1 MYLKLHFHFL
11 KSSFLWLCLA
21 LNLLFGVN
29 FLYAQAIA
37 PGSTY
42 NSATHL
48 CSISPS
54 QAFVADSSLVPQFAQ
69 PLPSGSSYG
78 CLGSGNSHH
87 LKRPHWFTFQAT
99 SSGLLSLIIQPT
111 LNNDLDFALFGPF
124 SNLPFAANLGT
135 PIQCSNSTVL
145 VDTINIGVSVNQYYV
160 LLVTNP
166 EGRNGNFSFIPNSNV
181 NTASIG
187 SVLSFNPNLPSS
199 VLVCAS
205 PFLLETFPSS
215 SNISGLR
222 FSGPGVDSISGL
234 FNPSNAGVGTHLIQ
248 VSGSLFGCQGVYSA
262 SYFVTVTALPSVTN
276 ISVNPTNLTGG
287 SSLVSLNAQVSPPG
301 IYSYIWSGPSG
312 VALPATASWQTN
324 TPGWYSVRAVP
335 DPMTNP
341 ACSESLDSVF
351 VYQGPN
357 VSLNGNDTVCWQLN
371 PNISGGTVNTIPNG
385 VTVTSYQWQRKLFNT
400 TSWININNQ
409 NSPSSLTVIDASG
422 RQSIR
427 LSAQL
432 SNGVLVTSNEIDIVV
447 LPAGIAPILS
457 LDPNYSQNTTICLN
471 EAVGL
476 KATPAT
482 GSGGNF
488 LYRWQRQVG
497 NNWVDIFTPALQADL
512 ETQFA
517 NLTQTTSYRVIA
529 EDVSGIGCPSLIS
542 NTLVINVHGLVTPGS
557 VTASDTS
564 LCFGQN
570 VTIRNVQSGT
580 VSLGG
585 LLNYV
590 WEESLDQAFWSP
602 IPGQTADSL
611 VTPSYTSGQRRFY
624 RRRIYSSLNNV
635 LCPINLPAVSNIV
648 SVIWLQDYP
657 FLSLSPQFGFTGP
670 YVHSIWQANPST
682 AVSGL
687 SDTTVTI
694 TANAT
699 SNSNTSA
706 QYLLPSGNIQNDG
719 IVVFNYTPG
728 SSTGLTSV
736 SHTLLVGTGAVNL
749 GAGGTFY
756 VKVLKDQALAFR
768 IAFNNPQ
775 TQSRQLQGLVNNFK
789 FFPNGVGKA
798 DTICPGNSYS
808 VNGAVVSTSS
818 TSANWVWSKV
828 SGAGSLTGSLTG
840 SSGAVPSVVYQ
851 STSADAGNTVILKLK
866 ATRTSSSCQGYADSI
881 LVRLYVTPA
890 FVPASFDSSSNKSIC
905 FQGNP
910 GILAARPATGGS
922 GPYEYQ
928 WQFRNVGA
936 STWSSISG
944 ATSLQYVDTTS
955 NLTISREYRIRTTDL
970 GRPSCGQQ
978 SISSNV
984 LTLTV
989 LNPLVA
995 PSFVS
1000 GPNSHLYLC
1009 PNSSA
1014 VELRANP
1021 ASGGSNDFNYLWEFV
1036 DSVNTFGLGSL
1047 TDSIIN
1053 LWPWEVVPGATG
1065 LLNTT
1070 PTLSSGSTRYYRV
1083 VANSNPLGSLP
1094 ACGSAKSQPHRVS
1107 VLDVISPTIVAQP
1120 QVSVYANASGT
1131 AFFDCAETSTLNNG
1145 SNDNC
1150 AGPVGGFVLRK
1161 LSDGPVWP
1169 RLNNCPVPIGLPING
1184 NYFNT
1189 AYQVYLP
1196 YTESL
1201 NTTNTDFSST
1211 YSGNNAQPSPDVFI
1225 RFNSGSYDSIA
1236 LSSCNSSFDTYL
1248 HLLDGCGNYVAGNN
1262 DDGPLCTGISASI
1275 YRRVHPNSDYVLVV
1289 EGFGNSTGVA
1299 DISIRGLSYCPVF
1312 SCQKNPDT
1320 AVFYGYDES
1329 GNLGSTDV
1337 LINIIDTLGPVL
1349 RTQDVFVY
1357 LDQNGTATSDPN
1369 RYNNGSTDNCTP
1381 SNLITFQISP
1391 SNYSCTDLGNNVA
1404 ILVGTDLSGNS
1415 SSASVNTIVVDTIR
1429 PNASAR
1435 HLQIVYL
1442 DSLGTGQLNRG
1453 LVDSFSTDNCYIDT
1467 LYSVPLSGWSSFTS
1481 GIQGCSS
1488 CPLDFNYNCSDVDTL
1503 FPAGLVVI
1511 DQSNNVDTAFYS
1523 ILVKDTLPPH
1533 VLTYPASAVYIKS
1546 AEDCQELYYWQE
1558 GLTYA
1563 DNCSGPV
1570 QMLNQA
1576 INGISVVNYPFLLLP
1591 KGNHRLT
1598 FTLVDSRGNSR
1609 DFLHEFSV
1617 IDTIPPVL
1625 LNIPSD
1631 FVVSADSLSC
1641 GAVVS
1646 WVPPTGSDNCAGYVV
1661 NSNYSPGQ
1669 FFPTGNHLV
1678 VYTITDGANIVG
1690 TDTFQ
1695 VSVVDQRA
1703 PIVTSLNPR
1712 VYLGLNG
1719 LVTLPIQEIISA
1731 FDLCSGVSYSINGAS
1746 VIDVTLNCG
1755 DLGLKS
1761 LFITVTDSSGNSTTS
1776 SHSVFVLDTLRPI
1789 LSVNNPVNLVLGP
1802 NGLVS
1807 LSVSQVNTGSTDNC
1821 GIVSMTLSDTLF
1833 GCTELGLNQV
1843 EFRVLDASGN
1853 QSSMTINVNVTDVT
1867 PPIVNAILPV
1877 NQIYLNSL
1885 GSAVIP
1891 NSAVLIRATDNC
1903 SIDSVIPVSLNFTC
1917 NDLRQP
1923 LSPVLRTLTVKDK
1936 AGNSTNIAISFIV
1949 QDTIRPTATP
1959 LTRILYLGSNGTVN
1973 VSSSALVSA
1982 SDNCGIST
1990 YNPPS
1995 YSFAC
2000 TSATSHQLSVTV
2012 SDLSGNSQVVTSQV
2026 VVSDTTRP
2034 VLSVVDTV
2042 NLVLGSNGLSTLNI
2056 GQVDLGSTDNCGIVG
2071 RFLSKTSFN
2080 CSNLGINNVEFRALD
2095 AVGNLAFK
2103 WFVVRVIDNTPP
2115 TASALPSSPVYLNSQ
2130 GFVTV
2135 NTANLIQ
2142 ATDNCM
2148 VDSILPTSFTFTCS
2162 DVLNPVGSVQRII
2175 RVKDRSG
2182 NVTSLTVPFTIIDT
2196 VRPNVVPV
2204 NFTAYLTANGTV
2216 SVSGT
2221 SLVSMND
2228 NCCIATVTPSIINYT
2243 CASTYSNNVLVNV
2256 TDCNGNSRSV
2266 TSQVTIFDTIR
2277 PVVLYNDTV
2286 RLTLGSNGIATMS
2299 LSQVDLGSYDNCNIV
2314 SRTLSKTL
2322 FNCTDVG
2329 LNQVEFRLIDQSGNL
2344 SFVWVNVLVRDLT
2357 PPSATAIPN
2366 LTAYLNSQGV
2376 ASLNSA
2382 NLVIVSDN
2390 CQVDSIL
2397 PLTQNFTCADVS
2409 NPVAP
2414 VFRQIVVKDKA
2425 GNATVVNVLISVLDT
2440 IRPTAIPLNRTIYL
2454 NSQGTAT
2461 LLTSTLAHVAD
2472 NCCISSYTPSTV
2484 SFNCSNVGSSANNV
2498 QFTVTDCHN
2507 NSRTVSVQV
2516 VVVDTVA
2523 PTVTTQPRTLYLNNQ
2538 CQVVASSS
2546 QLVSA
2551 SDACGVASYDPV
2563 YFTFGRSDCGSRD
2576 TVTITVRDFHQN
2588 ERVVTVPLLVLDTIK
2603 PVVVST
2609 PPLMDTVSYCE
2620 SRVVYSM
2627 PVGSDNCGMVQV
2639 TQTAGLPS
2647 GSVFPT
2653 GLTTNR
2659 FNLTDECGNVTEVI
2673 CSIFVKNF
2681 TLPFIPNNYTFCTT
2695 DSSVLLSNGI
2705 NGFVFSGPG
2714 VISNRFYP
2722 TLAPSGVLPINW
2734 IFTNNDG
2741 CDSSGSI
2748 SIDLIEAPTIAEIVR
2763 MSPTLLRVSQ
2773 PYFGYQWH
2781 RYGTPIAGATSRD
2794 LNISQAGVYSVD
2806 VMSIGGCFR
2815 MSPPIGIGVGVGI
2828 DEVVESYDLFYPNPS
2843 DGVFNL
2849 LFNSK
2854 IGSNPVLEVFDA
2866 LGRSVYLKGLSFEDQ
2881 IDLSHLANG
2890 KYMAVVRSS
2899 NASIMQSL
2907 IIK

>member
-124 SNLPFAANLGT
+124 SNLPSAANLGT

-590 WEESLDQAFWSP
+590 WEESLDQALWSP

-910 GILAARPATGGS
+910 GVLVARPATGGS

-936 STWSSISG
+936 SSWSSISG

-984 LTLTV
+984 LTLTL

-1053 LWPWEVVPGATG
+1053 LWPWEVVPGANG

-1083 VANSNPLGSLP
+1083 VANSNALGSLP

-1107 VLDVISPTIVAQP
+1107 VLDVVSPTIVAQP

>member
-124 SNLPFAANLGT
+124 SNLPSAANLGT

-166 EGRNGNFSFIPNSNV
+166 EGRNGNFLFIPNSNV

>member
-21 LNLLFGVN
+21 LNLHFGVN

>member
-1 MYLKLHFHFL
+1 MYLKLHFSLL
-11 KSSFLWLCLA
+11 KNSFLWLCLT
-21 LNLLFGVN
+21 LNFLFGVN
-29 FLYAQAIA
+29 FLYAQAIL
-37 PGSTY
+37 PGTTY

-69 PLPSGSSYG
+69 PLPIGSNYG

-124 SNLPFAANLGT
+124 SNLPSAANLGT
-135 PIQCSNSTVL
+135 PTQCSNSTIL

-160 LLVTNP
+160 LLITNP

-181 NTASIG
+181 NTASLG
-187 SVLSFNPNLPSS
+187 SVLSFIPNLPSS
-199 VLVCAS
+199 VLVCAP
-205 PFLLETFPSS
+205 PFLLETLPSS

-301 IYSYIWSGPSG
+301 IYSFIWSGPSG

-324 TPGWYSVRAVP
+324 TPGWYTVRAVP

-371 PNISGGTVNTIPNG
+371 PNISGGTLNTIPNG

-457 LDPNYSQNTTICLN
+457 LDPSYSQNTTICLN
-471 EAVGL
+471 DAVGL
-476 KATPAT
+476 MATPAT

-497 NNWVDIFTPALQADL
+497 NNWVDIFTPALRADL
-512 ETQFA
+512 ETQFV

-529 EDVSGIGCPSLIS
+529 EDVSGIGCASLIS

-580 VSLGG
+580 VALGG

-590 WEESLDQAFWSP
+590 WEESFDQALWSP

-635 LCPINLPAVSNIV
+635 LCPTNLPAVSNIV

-670 YVHSIWQANPST
+670 YVHSIWEANPST
-682 AVSGL
+682 ALSGL
-687 SDTTVTI
+687 SDTSVTI
-694 TANAT
+694 TANAN

-749 GAGGTFY
+749 GTGGTFY
-756 VKVLKDQALAFR
+756 VKVLKDQALAFG

-789 FFPNGVGKA
+789 FYPNGVGKA

-818 TSANWVWSKV
+818 TAANWVWSKV

-910 GILAARPATGGS
+910 GILVARPATGGS

-936 STWSSISG
+936 SSWSSISG

-955 NLTISREYRIRTTDL
+955 NLTISREYRIRSTDL

-984 LTLTV
+984 LTLTL

-1021 ASGGSNDFNYLWEFV
+1021 ASGGSNDFNYSWEYV
-1036 DSVNTFGLGSL
+1036 DSLNTFGLGSL

-1053 LWPWEVVPGATG
+1053 LWPWMTVPGANG

-1083 VANSNPLGSLP
+1083 VANSNALGSLP
-1094 ACGSAKSQPHRVS
+1094 ACGLVKSQPHRVS
-1107 VLDVISPTIVAQP
+1107 VLDVVSPTVVAQP
-1120 QVSVYANASGT
+1120 QVSLYANASGI

-1169 RLNNCPVPIGLPING
+1169 RLNNCPVPVGLPING

-1189 AYQVYLP
+1189 AYQASLP

-1201 NTTNTDFSST
+1201 NTTNIDFSST
-1211 YSGNNAQPSPDVFI
+1211 YSGPNAQPSPDVFI
-1225 RFNSGSYDSIA
+1225 RFNSGSNDSIA
-1236 LSSCNSSFDTYL
+1236 LSSCNSSFNTYL
-1248 HLLDGCGNYVAGNN
+1248 HLLDGCGNYVAGND
-1262 DDGPLCTGISASI
+1262 DDGPLCTGTSASI

-1289 EGFGNSTGVA
+1289 EGFGNSSGIA
-1299 DISIRGLSYCPVF
+1299 DISIQGLSYCPVF
-1312 SCQKNPDT
+1312 SCQNTPDT
-1320 AVFYGYDES
+1320 AIFYGYDES
-1329 GNLGSTDV
+1329 GNLGSSIV

-1349 RTQDVFVY
+1349 RTQDLIVY
-1357 LDQNGTATSDPN
+1357 LDQNGTVTPDPN
-1369 RYNNGSTDNCTP
+1369 RYNDGSTDNCTP

-1391 SNYSCTDLGNNVA
+1391 SNYSCADLGNIVA
-1404 ILVGTDLSGNS
+1404 ALVGTDVSGNS
-1415 SSASVNTIVVDTIR
+1415 SSASVNTIVLDTIR

-1453 LVDSFSTDNCYIDT
+1453 IVDSFSTDNCYIDT

-1481 GIQGCSS
+1481 GIQGCST

-1511 DQSNNVDTAFYS
+1511 DQSNNIDTAFYS

-1609 DFLHEFSV
+1609 NFLHEFRI

-1625 LNIPSD
+1625 LNTPSD
-1631 FVVSADSLSC
+1631 IVVIADSLTC
-1641 GAVVS
+1641 GAIVS
-1646 WVPPTGSDNCAGYVV
+1646 WVTPTGSDNCAGFVV
-1661 NSNYSPGQ
+1661 SSNYSPGQ
-1669 FFPTGNHLV
+1669 FFPSGNHQV
-1678 VYTITDGANIVG
+1678 VYTITDGANIAG
-1690 TDTFQ
+1690 TDTFR
-1695 VSVVDQRA
+1695 VSVLDQRD

-1712 VYLGLNG
+1712 VYLGSNG
-1719 LVTLPIQEIISA
+1719 LVTVQMQEIISA
-1731 FDLCSGVSYSINGAS
+1731 FDLCSGVSYSINGAN
-1746 VIDVTLNCG
+1746 VTNVLLNCG
-1755 DLGLKS
+1755 DLGQKTI
-1761 LFITVTDSSGNSTTS
+1761 FITVTDSSGNSTAS
-1776 SHSVFVLDTLRPI
+1776 SHNVFVLDTLRPV
-1789 LSVNNPVNLVLGP
+1789 LS
-1802 NGLVS
+1802 
-1807 LSVSQVNTGSTDNC
+1807 
-1821 GIVSMTLSDTLF
+1821 IV
-1833 GCTELGLNQV
+1833 
-1843 EFRVLDASGN
+1843 
-1853 QSSMTINVNVTDVT
+1853 
-1867 PPIVNAILPV
+1867 
-1877 NQIYLNSL
+1877 
-1885 GSAVIP
+1885 
-1891 NSAVLIRATDNC
+1891 
-1903 SIDSVIPVSLNFTC
+1903 
-1917 NDLRQP
+1917 
-1923 LSPVLRTLTVKDK
+1923 
-1936 AGNSTNIAISFIV
+1936 
-1949 QDTIRPTATP
+1949 DTI
-1959 LTRILYLGSNGTVN
+1959 S
-1973 VSSSALVSA
+1973 
-1982 SDNCGIST
+1982 
-1990 YNPPS
+1990 
-1995 YSFAC
+1995 
-2000 TSATSHQLSVTV
+2000 
-2012 SDLSGNSQVVTSQV
+2012 
-2026 VVSDTTRP
+2026 
-2034 VLSVVDTV
+2034 
-2042 NLVLGSNGLSTLNI
+2042 LVLGSNGLANLLIS
-2056 GQVDLGSTDNCGIVG
+2056 QVDLGSSDNCGIVG
-2071 RFLSKTSFN
+2071 RFLSKTTFN

-2095 AVGNLAFK
+2095 AMGNMNFK
-2103 WFVVRVIDNTPP
+2103 WFVVRVLDITPP
-2115 TASALPSSPVYLNSQ
+2115 TVSVLPSSPLYLNSQ

-2135 NTANLIQ
+2135 NPANLIQ

-2148 VDSILPTSFTFTCS
+2148 MDSILPTSLTFTCS

-2196 VRPNVVPV
+2196 VRPVVVPV
-2204 NFTAYLTANGTV
+2204 NFTAYLAANGTV

-2243 CASTYSNNVLVNV
+2243 CATTYSNNVLVNV

-2266 TSQVTIFDTIR
+2266 SSQVTIFDTIR

-2357 PPSATAIPN
+2357 PPNATAIPN

-2523 PTVTTQPRTLYLNNQ
+2523 PTATTQPRTLYLNNQ

-2603 PVVVST
+2603 PVIVST
-2609 PPLMDTVSYCE
+2609 PPLMDTVPYCE

-2639 TQTAGLPS
+2639 IQTAGLPS
-2647 GSVFPT
+2647 GSVFPL

-2659 FNLTDECGNVTEVI
+2659 FNLTDDCGNVTEVI

-2705 NGFVFSGPG
+2705 NGYVFSGPG

-2722 TLAPSGVLPINW
+2722 TLAPSGVFPLYW

-2773 PYFGYQWH
+2773 LYFGYQWH

-2794 LNISQAGVYSVD
+2794 LNIFQAGVYSVD

-2828 DEVVESYDLFYPNPS
+2828 DEVVKSYDMFYPNPS

-2849 LFNSK
+2849 LINSK

>member
-1053 LWPWEVVPGATG
+1053 LWPWEVVPGANG

>member
-1021 ASGGSNDFNYLWEFV
+1021 ASGGSNDFNYSWEFV

-1391 SNYSCTDLGNNVA
+1391 SNYSCADLGNNVA
-1404 ILVGTDLSGNS
+1404 ALVGTDLSGNS

>member
-1053 LWPWEVVPGATG
+1053 LWPWEVVPGANG

-1807 LSVSQVNTGSTDNC
+1807 LSVGQVNTGSTDNC